1 MTIKDAKELGP
12 EDFVWDFFC
21 RSPEDSMTAR
31 VKAASEAGFS
41 AVGIYLGAWMQLT
54 KNPEHID
61 QLEHALDECNMALAN
76 IETLRGW
83 ASPSSPSEK
92 CLMQESMVW
101 EIAKRFHCRYVQVI
115 GNYTGS
121 IEEAAIGFGSLCDRA
136 SEYGLL
142 VGLEPVPEMTNID
155 SFSIGVEII
164 ERADRENG
172 GICFDSWHLTRS
184 TNQISDIGRIPDG
197 KIFATQWSDGSLT
210 KTFDDYYTDTLSTR
224 VPPGEGEFQLIDMM
238 EAIQKN
244 DCQAPIGLEVPS
256 TELWA
261 APIEEAAE
269 VAMSGM
275 RDLLAKSKTT

>member
-155 SFSIGVEII
+155 NFSVGVEII

-184 TNQISDIGRIPDG
+184 TNQISDIRRIPGG
-197 KIFATQWSDGSLT
+197 KIFATQWNDGSLT

-256 TELWA
+256 TELWV

>member
-184 TNQISDIGRIPDG
+184 TNQISDIGIIPDG
-197 KIFATQWSDGSLT
+197 NIFATQWSDGSLT

-256 TELWA
+256 AELWA

>member
-41 AVGIYLGAWMQLT
+41 AVGIHLGAWMQLT

-61 QLEHALDECNMALAN
+61 QLEHALDKYNMALAN

-197 KIFATQWSDGSLT
+197 KIFATQWNDGSLT

>member
-1 MTIKDAKELGP
+1 
-12 EDFVWDFFC
+12 
-21 RSPEDSMTAR
+21 MTAR

-184 TNQISDIGRIPDG
+184 TNQVSDIGRIPDG

-244 DCQAPIGLEVPS
+244 ACQSPIGLEVPS

>member
-61 QLEHALDECNMALAN
+61 QLEHALDEYNMALAN

-256 TELWA
+256 TELWV